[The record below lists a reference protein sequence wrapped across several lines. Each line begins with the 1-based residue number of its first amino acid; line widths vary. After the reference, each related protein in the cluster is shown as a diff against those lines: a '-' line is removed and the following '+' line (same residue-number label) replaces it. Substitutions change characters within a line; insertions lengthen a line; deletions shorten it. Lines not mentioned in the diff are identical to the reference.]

1 MNESIVNELINR
13 LSPLSSEKE
22 YVELA
27 VDLNDISESSNKIER
42 LIKNFLNSSLDKEK
56 VIEQLIEIELELDHI
71 NWHYKSLQDKQTA
84 MLLRFTATFK
94 TRILEP
100 IYK

>member
-71 NWHYKSLQDKQTA
+71 NWHYKSLK
-84 MLLRFTATFK
+84 K
-94 TRILEP
+94 N
-100 IYK
+100 